1 MIGAQKRWVRNAP
14 EVMGEQR
21 VRVKTKKLTQN
32 FEYFEFSGD
41 WANEISQMGWF
52 LQAMKDDEVHKID
65 EEFDTAVS
73 LLDHLGSKIY
83 GLRRK
88 L

>member
-1 MIGAQKRWVRNAP
+1 
-14 EVMGEQR
+14 
-21 VRVKTKKLTQN
+21 
-32 FEYFEFSGD
+32 
-41 WANEISQMGWF
+41 MGWF

-65 EEFDTAVS
+65 EEFDTVVS
-73 LLDHLGSKIY
+73 LLDRLGSEIY